1 MERSLNKKVAT
12 FMFEKKHSC
21 SSVGSWVVGV
31 IWDRDQCR
39 CVCVCARV
47 VCMGRCVHIGCVC
60 EVCGGRVVCVECTV
74 RGICVGYLHV

>member
-21 SSVGSWVVGV
+21 SSVGSRVGGV

-39 CVCVCARV
+39 CVCVCVRV
-47 VCMGRCVHIGCVC
+47 VCTGRCVHIGCVC
-60 EVCGGRVVCVECTV
+60 EVCGGRVVCVECAV